1 MTSVVAAC
9 TFGGNWRINDPDCYK
24 SSFPSFLKILKEL
37 GYKFKI
43 TK

>member
-1 MTSVVAAC
+1 MTSVVAAF
-9 TFGGNWRINDPDCYK
+9 TFGGNWRISDLDSYK

-37 GYKFKI
+37 GHKFKI